1 MIYQC
6 LPLLWYGLIVLLDP
20 CNDNAPL
27 YSNPTNQIIF
37 HDLFYHNIKIVKYI
51 NKSENQA

>member
-37 HDLFYHNIKIVKYI
+37 HNLFYHNIKIVKYI